1 MTPRD
6 DRPSQDDEDAFDA
19 WLERR
24 HWIRDMARWTEAEV
38 RQRRE
43 ADFPEA
49 LQGRWIYPDDSD
61 TDVVIQGSQIL
72 WGGVPRPYVD
82 KILVGTEGDE
92 IFYEVFFPDN
102 VDEDSQTVL
111 VLLGD
116 DLFFQKRG
124 HDVVGLVRAET

>member
-19 WLERR
+19 WLERKHR
-24 HWIRDMARWTEAEV
+24 ERKSSSEAEV

-61 TDVVIQGSQIL
+61 TDVVIQGSQSL
-72 WGGVPRPYVD
+72 WGGGPRPYVD
-82 KILVGTEGDE
+82 KILVGTDGDE
-92 IFYEVFFPDN
+92 RFYEVFFPAN

-111 VLLGD
+111 LLLGD
-116 DLFFQKRG
+116 DLFFKSW

>member
-6 DRPSQDDEDAFDA
+6 DRPSPDDEDAFNA
-19 WLERR
+19 WLELKHRER
-24 HWIRDMARWTEAEV
+24 KSSSEAEV

-49 LQGRWIYPDDSD
+49 LQGRWVCPDGSD

-72 WGGVPRPYVD
+72 WNGGPRPYVD
-82 KILVGTEGDE
+82 KILVGIEGDE
-92 IFYEVFFPDN
+92 VFYEVVFPDN

-111 VLLGD
+111 LLLGD
-116 DLFFQKRG
+116 DLFFQSW

>member
-19 WLERR
+19 WLERKHR
-24 HWIRDMARWTEAEV
+24 ERKSSSEAEV

-111 VLLGD
+111 LLLGD
-116 DLFFQKRG
+116 DLFFKSW

>member
-19 WLERR
+19 WLERKHR
-24 HWIRDMARWTEAEV
+24 ERKSSSEAEV

-92 IFYEVFFPDN
+92 IFYEVVFPDN

-111 VLLGD
+111 LLLGD
-116 DLFFQKRG
+116 DLFFQSW

>member
-19 WLERR
+19 WLERKHR
-24 HWIRDMARWTEAEV
+24 ERKSSSEAEV

-72 WGGVPRPYVD
+72 WGGAPRPYVD

-111 VLLGD
+111 LLLGD
-116 DLFFQKRG
+116 DLFFKSW

>member
-6 DRPSQDDEDAFDA
+6 DQPSQDDEDAFDA
-19 WLERR
+19 WLERKHR
-24 HWIRDMARWTEAEV
+24 ERKSSSEAEV

-82 KILVGTEGDE
+82 KIVVGIEGDE
-92 IFYEVFFPDN
+92 ILYEVFFPDN
-102 VDEDSQTVL
+102 VDEDSETVL
-111 VLLGD
+111 FLLGD
-116 DLFFQKRG
+116 ELFFKSW

>member
-6 DRPSQDDEDAFDA
+6 DRPSQDDEDAFNA
-19 WLERR
+19 WLERKHR
-24 HWIRDMARWTEAEV
+24 ERKSSSEAEV

-111 VLLGD
+111 LLLGD
-116 DLFFQKRG
+116 DLFFKSW

>member
-19 WLERR
+19 WLERKHR
-24 HWIRDMARWTEAEV
+24 ERKSSSEAEV

-43 ADFPEA
+43 ADFPKA

-82 KILVGTEGDE
+82 KIVVGVEGDE
-92 IFYEVFFPDN
+92 ILYEVFFPDN
-102 VDEDSQTVL
+102 VDEDSETVL
-111 VLLGD
+111 FLLGD
-116 DLFFQKRG
+116 ELFFKSW

>member
-6 DRPSQDDEDAFDA
+6 DRPSPDDEDAFNA
-19 WLERR
+19 WLELKHRER
-24 HWIRDMARWTEAEV
+24 KSSSEAEV

-111 VLLGD
+111 LLLGD
-116 DLFFQKRG
+116 DLFFKSW

>member
-19 WLERR
+19 WLERKHR
-24 HWIRDMARWTEAEV
+24 ERKSSSEAEV

-82 KILVGTEGDE
+82 KIVVGIEGDE
-92 IFYEVFFPDN
+92 ILYEVFFPDN
-102 VDEDSQTVL
+102 VDEDSETVL
-111 VLLGD
+111 FLLGD
-116 DLFFQKRG
+116 ELFFKSW

>member
-19 WLERR
+19 WLERKHR
-24 HWIRDMARWTEAEV
+24 ERKSSSEAEV

-72 WGGVPRPYVD
+72 WVGVPRPYVD
-82 KILVGTEGDE
+82 KIVVGIEGDE
-92 IFYEVFFPDN
+92 ILYEVFFPDN
-102 VDEDSQTVL
+102 VDEDSETVL
-111 VLLGD
+111 FLLGD
-116 DLFFQKRG
+116 ELFFKSW